1 MFLGGNLMKK
11 IISMALVGL
20 MLLLTLS
27 GCAVDPEDKGAM
39 IPVSISKEMKS
50 YDPVPMIYDAELV
63 KNTGLLFE
71 GLTIVDDSGKV
82 KAGLAKE
89 WYTKI
94 DEERGE
100 YSLYFELKEGTSW
113 DDEKYVQADDFVYA
127 WRRILSPST
136 SSPAA
141 ALLYNIKNAKA
152 YKAGDVTAD
161 DLGVYAESDVLLKV
175 EFEGP
180 FDLDQFL
187 LNVSSPSLVA
197 QREDNVY
204 KHEETWATTLDNFA
218 ANGPF
223 TLKNLNAGER
233 MTFQRNP
240 VYLREK
246 EEDSAV
252 FKVVKPW
259 KLMQDFTLSTEEQ
272 MEEFKAG
279 ESFFISNFTKETY
292 AENEKKMKTVDLL
305 SVYSYFF
312 NTTKAPFDN
321 ALVRQA
327 LSIALDREEISE
339 ISGLGV
345 KPATGLVTYGVQ
357 DTKSSKSFRKKGGD
371 LIDTTANLDEA
382 KALIKKAGITP
393 SDYTF
398 TIYTLR
404 DAADV
409 AIAEYTKDVWESL
422 GFKVKLSS
430 GGGKMYTNKLYY
442 GDFDVIGIDYQGLT
456 TDAFSFLAPF
466 AKEYSGE
473 AINIESEERNAPHV
487 TGFDNKEYNELIDK
501 IFNTLDN
508 KERVALLHEAE
519 EMLLELAPVAPLH
532 FNVNSYIK
540 SKKLSG
546 LEVSGYGYVIFT
558 EAKLKN
564 YEETNAII
572 TEEENARKQA
582 EIEANKNK

>member
-1 MFLGGNLMKK
+1 MKK
-11 IISMALVGL
+11 ILSLTLVCM
-20 MLLLTLS
+20 MLLATLS
-27 GCAVDPEDKGAM
+27 GCAVDPEDKGAI

-71 GLTIVDDSGKV
+71 GLTVIDENGKV
-82 KAGLAKE
+82 KKGLAEE

-100 YSLYFELKEGTSW
+100 YWLYFELVEGSSW
-113 DDEKYVQADDFVYA
+113 DDERYVQADDFVYA
-127 WRRILSPST
+127 WRRVLAPTT

-161 DLGVYAESDVLLKV
+161 DLGVYAESDSLLKV

-187 LNVSSPSLVA
+187 INVSSPALVA

-204 KHEETWATTLDNFA
+204 GHEDSWATTLDRFA
-218 ANGPF
+218 ANSAF
-223 TLKNLNAGER
+223 TLKNLEMGER
-233 MTFQRNP
+233 VTFQRNP
-240 VYLREK
+240 VYRREK
-246 EEDSAV
+246 ESDTAV

-259 KLMQDFTLSTEEQ
+259 KLMQDFTLNEEEQ
-272 MEEFKAG
+272 MEKFKND
-279 ESFFISNFTKETY
+279 EYFFISNFSKETY
-292 AENEKKMKTVDLL
+292 EANEKKIKTVDLL

-327 LSIALDREEISE
+327 LSIALDREEIAALAS
-339 ISGLGV
+339 LGA

-357 DTKSSKSFRKKGGD
+357 DTKPSKSFRKVGGK
-371 LIDTTANLDEA
+371 LIETSANLKEA
-382 KALIKKAGITP
+382 KALLKKAGINP
-393 SDYTF
+393 SDYSF
-398 TIYTLR
+398 SIYTLR
-404 DAADV
+404 DEADV
-409 AIAEYTKDVWESL
+409 AIAKYTKEVWEEL
-422 GFKVKLSS
+422 GFKVKLEQ
-430 GGGKMYTNKLYY
+430 GGGKNYTNKLYESN
-442 GDFDVIGIDYQGLT
+442 FDVIGIDYQGLT

-473 AINIESEERNAPHV
+473 AIDIEAEDRTATHV
-487 TGFDNKEYNELIDK
+487 TGLDDEKYNALIDK
-501 IFNTLDN
+501 IAGTLDN
-508 KERVALLHEAE
+508 KERVKLLHEAE
-519 EMLLELAPVAPLH
+519 EMLLDLAPVAPLH
-532 FNVNSYIK
+532 FNVNSYMK

-546 LEVSGYGYVIFT
+546 LEVSGYGYLIFT
-558 EAKLKN
+558 DAKLKN

-572 TEEENARKQA
+572 IAEEDARKKA

>member
-1 MFLGGNLMKK
+1 MKK
-11 IISMALVGL
+11 IVSLTLVCLMVLAL
-20 MLLLTLS
+20 LS
-27 GCAVDPEDKGAM
+27 GCSVDPEDKGAM
-39 IPVSISKEMKS
+39 IPVSISKEMKA
-50 YDPVPMIYDAELV
+50 YDPVPMIYDAELI
-63 KNTGLLFE
+63 KSTGLLYE
-71 GLTIVDDSGKV
+71 GLTIVDDNGKV
-82 KAGLAKE
+82 KKGLADD

-100 YSLYFELKEGTSW
+100 YWLYFELKEGTSW
-113 DDEKYVQADDFVYA
+113 DDERYVQADDFVYA
-127 WRRILSPST
+127 WRRVLSPET

-152 YKAGDVTAD
+152 YKSGDVTAD
-161 DLGVYAESDVLLKV
+161 DLGVYAESDSLLKV

-187 LNVSSPSLVA
+187 LNVSSPALVA
-197 QREDNVY
+197 QREDNVSGY
-204 KHEETWATTLDNFA
+204 EDTWASSLDRFA

-223 TLKNLNAGER
+223 TLKNLEMGER
-233 MTFQRNP
+233 VTFQRNP

-246 EEDSAV
+246 ESDTAV

-259 KLMQDFTLSTEEQ
+259 KLMQDFTLSAEEQ
-272 MEEFKAG
+272 MEEFKNG
-279 ESFFISNFTKETY
+279 ESFFISNFNKETY
-292 AENEKKMKTVDLL
+292 AANEKKMKTVDLL

-327 LSIALDREEISE
+327 LSIALDREEIAE
-339 ISGLGV
+339 ISGMGV

-371 LIDTTANLDEA
+371 LISTTAQLDEA
-382 KALIKKAGITP
+382 KALIKKAGINP
-393 SDYTF
+393 ADYTF

-404 DAADV
+404 DEADV
-409 AIAEYTKDVWESL
+409 AIAEYTKEVWEGL
-422 GFKVKLSS
+422 GFTVKLSS
-430 GGGKMYTNKLYY
+430 GGGKNYTNKLYA

-473 AINIESEERNAPHV
+473 AVDIQAEDRTATHV
-487 TGFDNKEYNELIDK
+487 TGLDDEKYNALIDK

-508 KERVALLHEAE
+508 KERVALLHDAE

-532 FNVNSYIK
+532 FNVNSYLK

-564 YEETNAII
+564 YEETNAKI

-582 EIEANKNK
+582 EIEKNKNK

>member
-1 MFLGGNLMKK
+1 MKK
-11 IISMALVGL
+11 IVSLTLVCL
-20 MLLLTLS
+20 MVLAVLS

-39 IPVSISKEMKS
+39 IPVSISKEMKA
-50 YDPVPMIYDAELV
+50 YDPVPMMYDAELV
-63 KNTGLLFE
+63 KSTGLLYE
-71 GLTIVDDSGKV
+71 GLTVVKDNGKV
-82 KAGLAKE
+82 EKGLADD

-100 YSLYFELKEGTSW
+100 YWLYFELEEGTSW
-113 DDEKYVQADDFVYA
+113 DDERYVQADDFVYA
-127 WRRILSPST
+127 WRRVLSPET

-161 DLGVYAESDVLLKV
+161 DLGVYAESDSLLKV

-187 LNVSSPSLVA
+187 LNVSSPALVA
-197 QREDNVY
+197 QREDNVSGY
-204 KHEETWATTLDNFA
+204 EDTWATSLDRFA

-223 TLKNLNAGER
+223 TLKNLEMGER
-233 MTFQRNP
+233 VTFQRNP
-240 VYLREK
+240 LYLREK
-246 EEDSAV
+246 ESDTAV

-259 KLMQDFTLSTEEQ
+259 KLMQDFTLSLEEQ
-272 MEEFKAG
+272 MEEFKNG
-279 ESFFISNFTKETY
+279 ETFFISNFNKETY
-292 AENEKKMKTVDLL
+292 AANEKKLKTVDLL

-327 LSIALDREEISE
+327 LSISLDREKIAE

-371 LIDTTANLDEA
+371 LISTTADLKEA
-382 KALIKKAGITP
+382 EALLKKAGIKP
-393 SDYTF
+393 ADYTIN
-398 TIYTLR
+398 IYTLR
-404 DAADV
+404 DEADV
-409 AIAEYTKDVWESL
+409 AIAEYTKEVWEGL
-422 GFKVKLSS
+422 GFTVKLSS
-430 GGGKMYTNKLYY
+430 GGGKNYTNKLYS

-473 AINIESEERNAPHV
+473 AIDIQAEDRTKAHV
-487 TGFDNKEYNELIDK
+487 TGFDDKEYNALIDK

-508 KERVALLHEAE
+508 KERVALLHDAE

-532 FNVNSYIK
+532 FNVNSYMK

-564 YEETNAII
+564 YEETNAKI

-582 EIEANKNK
+582 EIEKNKNK

>member
-1 MFLGGNLMKK
+1 MKK
-11 IISMALVGL
+11 ILSLTLVCM
-20 MLLLTLS
+20 MLLATLS
-27 GCAVDPEDKGAM
+27 GCAVDPEDKGAI

-71 GLTIVDDSGKV
+71 GLTVIDENGKV
-82 KAGLAKE
+82 KKGLAEK

-100 YSLYFELKEGTSW
+100 YSLYFELAEGSSW

-127 WRRILSPST
+127 WRRVLAPST

-152 YKAGDVTAD
+152 YKSGDVTAD
-161 DLGVYAESDVLLKV
+161 DLGVYAESDSLLKV

-187 LNVSSPSLVA
+187 INVSSPALVA

-204 KHEETWATTLDNFA
+204 GHEDSWATSLDRFA

-223 TLKNLNAGER
+223 TLKNLEMGER
-233 MTFQRNP
+233 VTIQRNP
-240 VYLREK
+240 VYKREK
-246 EEDSAV
+246 QSDTAV

-259 KLMQDFTLSTEEQ
+259 KLMLDFTLDEAEQ
-272 MEEFKAG
+272 MEKFNNG
-279 ESFFISNFTKETY
+279 DYFFISNFSKETY
-292 AENEKKMKTVDLL
+292 EENEKKIETVDLL

-327 LSIALDREEISE
+327 LSIALDREEIAE
-339 ISGLGV
+339 LSGLGA

-357 DTKSSKSFRKKGGD
+357 DTKPSKSFRKVGGE
-371 LIDTTANLDEA
+371 LIETSANVEEA
-382 KALIKKAGITP
+382 KALLKKAGINP
-393 SDYTF
+393 SDYSF
-398 TIYTLR
+398 SIYTLR
-404 DAADV
+404 DDADV
-409 AIAEYTKDVWESL
+409 AIAKYTKEVWEGL
-422 GFKVKLSS
+422 GFKVKLEQ
-430 GGGKMYTNKLYY
+430 GGGKMYSDKLYM
-442 GDFDVIGIDYQGLT
+442 GNFDVIGIDYQGLT

-473 AINIESEERNAPHV
+473 AIDIEAEDRTATHV
-487 TGFDNKEYNELIDK
+487 TGIDDEKYNALIDK
-501 IFNTLDN
+501 IAGTLDN
-508 KERVALLHEAE
+508 KERVKLLHEAE
-519 EMLLELAPVAPLH
+519 EMLISLAPIAPLH
-532 FNVNSYIK
+532 FNVNSYMK

-546 LEVSGYGYVIFT
+546 LEVSGYGYLIFT
-558 EAKLKN
+558 DAKLKN

-572 TEEENARKQA
+572 QAEEDARKKA

>member
-1 MFLGGNLMKK
+1 MKK
-11 IISMALVGL
+11 ILSLVL
-20 MLLLTLS
+20 VSVLLLSVLT

-39 IPVSISKEMKS
+39 IPVSISKEIKN
-50 YDPVPMIYDAELV
+50 YDPVPMIYDAELI
-63 KNTGLLFE
+63 KSTSLLYQ
-71 GLTIVDDSGKV
+71 GLTVVKENGKV
-82 KAGLAKE
+82 DKGLAKD

-100 YSLYFELKEGTSW
+100 YWLYFEIESGTSW

-161 DLGVYAESDVLLKV
+161 DLGVYAESDTLLKV

-187 LNVSSPSLVA
+187 LNVSSPALVA

-204 KHEETWATTLDNFA
+204 KNETTWATTLDNFA

-223 TLKNLNAGER
+223 TLKNLDAGER

-246 EEDSAV
+246 ESDTAV

-259 KLMQDFTLSTEEQ
+259 KLMQDFTLNATEQ
-272 MEEFKAG
+272 MEAFQNG
-279 ESFFISNFTKETY
+279 EIHFISNFTKETY
-292 AENEKKMKTVDLL
+292 EKYEKKIKTTDLL

-321 ALVRQA
+321 ALVRKA
-327 LSIALDREEISE
+327 LSIALDREKIAE
-339 ISGLGV
+339 ISGLGAE
-345 KPATGLVTYGVQ
+345 PATGLVTPGVRN
-357 DTKSSKSFRKKGGD
+357 TKASNSFRKKGGD
-371 LIDTTANLDEA
+371 LIDTNANLKEA

-404 DAADV
+404 DEADV
-409 AIAEYTKDVWESL
+409 AIAEYTKEVWESL
-422 GFKVKLSS
+422 GFNVKLSQ
-430 GGGKMYTNKLYY
+430 GGGMNYTNKLYESQ
-442 GDFDVIGIDYQGLT
+442 FDVIGIDYQGLT

-473 AINIESEERNAPHV
+473 AINIELEVRTAPHV
-487 TGFDNKEYNELIDK
+487 TGFDDKEYNELIDK
-501 IFNTLDN
+501 IFNTLDV
-508 KERVALLHEAE
+508 KDRAKLLHEAE
-519 EMLLELAPVAPLH
+519 EKLLELAPVAPLH
-532 FNVNSYIK
+532 FNVNSYMK

-546 LEVSGYGYVIFT
+546 LEVSGYGNIIFT

-572 TEEENARKQA
+572 TEKENARKQA